1 MIHDVWISG
10 DPNFDIMPWRIQGY
24 AYLSEWH
31 KDFLKQHHKMPEDK
45 MFLTANGIDQTLYA
59 DVDTYEK
66 KNQTVYSS
74 SLDRGLYQFLMMLPE
89 IRKSVPDFKV
99 IVCYGLLNWEESI
112 KARNDVQSL
121 ELLNKI
127 KALMEQPGV
136 EYRGRVSKKVLSGLQ
151 KESKVFL
158 FPSWFQE
165 TFCCTS
171 VEAGLSKN
179 PILSTDLAGL
189 KTTVGSAGILLP
201 YEGLSRDVD
210 YPESYKSRFIEEAVR
225 LLKDEDYRR
234 EWADKAYNKMQAYSW
249 GKVAEG
255 WIEQFKK

>member
-1 MIHDVWISG
+1 
-10 DPNFDIMPWRIQGY
+10 
-24 AYLSEWH
+24 
-31 KDFLKQHHKMPEDK
+31 
-45 MFLTANGIDQTLYA
+45 
-59 DVDTYEK
+59 VDTYEK

-99 IVCYGLLNWEESI
+99 IVCYGLLNWEAAI
-112 KARNDVQSL
+112 KARNDVQSM

-136 EYRGRVSKKVLSGLQ
+136 EYRGRVSKKVLSVLQ

-179 PILSTDLAGL
+179 PILSTDFAGL

-201 YEGLSRDVD
+201 HEGISRDLD
-210 YPESYKSRFIEEAVR
+210 YPESYKNRFIEESVR
-225 LLKDEDYRR
+225 LLKDDDYRN
-234 EWADKAYNKMQAYSW
+234 EWAAKAYQKMQAYRW
-249 GKVAEG
+249 DKVAGG